1 MFCANVTNPG
11 FLNVADCHD
20 THDGWGV
27 LGLMSAQKSAQTLTH
42 AGPHQ

>member
-20 THDGWGV
+20 THDTHDNCVV
-27 LGLMSAQKSAQTLTH
+27 LGLMSAENRPK
-42 AGPHQ
+42 P